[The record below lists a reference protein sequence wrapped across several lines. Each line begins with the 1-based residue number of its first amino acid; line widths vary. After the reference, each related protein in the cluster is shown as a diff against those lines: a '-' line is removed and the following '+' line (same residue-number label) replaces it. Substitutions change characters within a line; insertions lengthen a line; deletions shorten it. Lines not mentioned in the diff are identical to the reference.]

1 MAKTKT
7 PTPTQESAT
16 PEDESQEA
24 LDNLF
29 DELSERRDAGIA
41 VSDTPPEKPDEES
54 AEAAPAP
61 AATPSP
67 APIEA
72 APEAPKDVAETP
84 AAAAPAPAPAPPT
97 IDRNKLSP
105 ELRAYFDSMQAEKEK
120 LENERRSAVGR
131 AAALDR
137 QLASVKRRQEA
148 VKPTPA
154 PAPAATDDQFATE
167 YPELSKALEK
177 ALEARV
183 TKTEQQFGEAL
194 RVTTQKTK
202 SDVLDG
208 VFPGWLK
215 TVQTPEFNYWL
226 TQQDEP
232 TQKLFD
238 SDSVRDYA
246 ILLQSFKT
254 ASTAPPPA
262 PPPAGES
269 EVERIQKQ
277 RAARL
282 DRSADVPSK
291 SGAPNPTGE
300 PDESDP
306 EALFNWHSR
315 KRDKERE
322 RQQNR

>member
-7 PTPTQESAT
+7 PTPTPAV

-72 APEAPKDVAETP
+72 VPEAPKEVPETP
-84 AAAAPAPAPAPPT
+84 VAAAPAPAPAVPK
-97 IDRNKLSP
+97 IDRAKLTP
-105 ELRAYFDSMQAEKEK
+105 ELRAYFDAVEADKEK

-137 QLASVKRRQEA
+137 QLASFKRKQEA
-148 VKPTPA
+148 DVAPA
-154 PAPAATDDQFATE
+154 PAPAATDDPFATE

-208 VFPGWLK
+208 VFPGWLT

-238 SDSVRDYA
+238 SDNVRDYA

-262 PPPAGES
+262 PPAGES